1 MTDKTYNGW
10 TNWDTWSINLY
21 WGDYWSSL
29 ADDGEEVTADTMR
42 SDVEAFIDEALAS
55 MPEGQRLFISDWMNL
70 SAVNWN
76 ELARHYERES
86 EAA

>member
-10 TNWDTWSINLY
+10 TNWDTWSINLH

-42 SDVEAFIDEALAS
+42 SDVEAFIDEALGN
-55 MPEGQRLFISDWMNL
+55 MREGQRLFFGDWMDL
-70 SAVNWN
+70 SPVNWN